1 MPGKHGNVKTKA
13 SCSCKHLT
21 AK

>member
-13 SCSCKHLT
+13 SCKHLT